1 VNAEFEATGG
11 ARVGWVNATWP
22 FAKLTASPHAL
33 SLEIGLVGD
42 YTFRP
47 DQVVALSAYTMIP
60 LLGWGIRIEHRV
72 AHYPARVIFW
82 SFGRPDSLLTRIREA
97 GFQPQAQTSTI
108 PQRTG
113 MAFRWQAVAIALLVW
128 NGLFLLDMYSG
139 GPPPAIPGPL
149 ALLALGLTCAACL
162 ATQLWPDFQDLVL
175 KPGRNVGEIRPFL
188 NLLLLV
194 TGLMAF
200 TLTIFNVLR

>member
-1 VNAEFEATGG
+1 M
-11 ARVGWVNATWP
+11 NATWP
-22 FAKLTASPHAL
+22 FATLTAAPEAL
-33 SLEIGLVGD
+33 RLKVGLLGE
-42 YTFRP
+42 YAFRP
-47 DQVVALSAYTMIP
+47 DQVVALSTYTMIP

-82 SFGRPDSLLTRIREA
+82 SFGRPDSLLARIRDA
-97 GFQPQAQTSTI
+97 GFQPQAQASSI

-128 NGLFLLDMYSG
+128 NGLFLLDMFSS

-149 ALLALGLTCAACL
+149 ALLALALTFAACL
-162 ATQLWPDFQDLVL
+162 ATRLWPDFQYLVL

-194 TGLMAF
+194 TGLMTF
-200 TLTIFNVLR
+200 TLTIFNVIR